1 MFFSSRWC
9 EEWLELWVWGL
20 ADTRTTQGL
29 DYSGLGINI
38 KDKTATVID
47 SGEEKWYAS
56 NLAQVGKAVAGILKH
71 PEETANKYLATASFN
86 LSQNELVRLVEELT
100 GTKLA
105 VTRIKSAELQRE
117 GEEKLAQGNY
127 TAFIDFLRVHNS
139 ADGAGNGLSEEQSAN
154 GVIGLPYEDLR
165 GSVESWLRRKEL
177 L

>member
-1 MFFSSRWC
+1 M
-9 EEWLELWVWGL
+9 V
-20 ADTRTTQGL
+20 ADISTTQGL

-38 KDKTATVID
+38 TDKTATFVD

-86 LSQNELVRLVEELT
+86 ISHNELVGLVEELT

-105 VTRIKSAELQRE
+105 VTRIKAEVLQKE
-117 GEEKLAQGNY
+117 GEKKLEKGDY
-127 TAFIDFLRVHNS
+127 SAFIDFLRVHNS

-154 GVIGLPYEDLR
+154 GIIGLPYEDPR
-165 GSVESWLRRKEL
+165 ASVESWLRRKEVL
-177 L
+177 